1 LHGAPLLLHAAPHM
15 PPPPRRFPDASFV
28 DGIRVEA
35 GDCTGRDCT
44 GRDCVGRDCVGR
56 DCVGRDC
63 VGRDCVGRDCVDW
76 IPDCVDWIPDCM
88 DWSPDC
94 TDWWSPD
101 CGRGTTG
108 YLVLKDTPEAGDRR
122 ATVCRVDVTGLA
134 DAGGAVW

>member
-1 LHGAPLLLHAAPHM
+1 M

-44 GRDCVGRDCVGR
+44 GRDCVGRDCV
-56 DCVGRDC
+56 
-63 VGRDCVGRDCVDW
+63 DW

-94 TDWWSPD
+94 TDWSPD